1 MDSLPEDKVGLLGG
15 ELYSKSEVLS
25 LGHAGPQKKPRWFAV
40 LRLCIAG
47 ILLVPILMGLG
58 KKCKGKC

>member
-25 LGHAGPQKKPRWFAV
+25 LGHAGPQKKPHWFAV

-47 ILLVPILMGLG
+47 ILLLLTLMSFG
-58 KKCKGKC
+58 KAM